1 LISSFRYNGK
11 GDHLTESGLLQ
22 IVNIQASFKKG
33 LNSKLLE
40 FFPKSDPILKPD
52 YKSNLELM
60 NFQRIS
66 GFLNTD
72 GSFGIIIT
80 KTKKNKMNYD
90 VIPMIRIYQDTISLI
105 VLESIKNV
113 INSGYI
119 LKPSTGRNVATLVFS
134 DKVGINKIIQL
145 CNEFPLLGSK
155 KKDCLD
161 FCKAYNLFIKKER
174 FNSTGL
180 QEIII
185 IARGMNSGR
194 RFD

>member
-1 LISSFRYNGK
+1 MEK
-11 GDHLTESGLLQ
+11 GDHLTESGLLR
-22 IVNIQASFKKG
+22 IVNIKASFKKG

-52 YKSNLELM
+52 YKPNLELM
-60 NFQRIS
+60 NFQWIS

-80 KTKKNKMNYD
+80 KKNKMNYG

-134 DKVGINKIIQL
+134 DKVGINKLIQL

-155 KKDCLD
+155 NKDCLD
-161 FCKAYNLFIKKER
+161 FCKAYNLFLKKEH

-180 QEIII
+180 QEIIK

-194 RFD
+194 KFD